1 MKKNKNKPQVTN
13 SESLNP
19 VNRDLLNQ
27 LIALQRRRLGKIAT
41 LLAGSGTPDYLPQEW
56 RALPEKIGGTF
67 ESNIEQL
74 SHGLSA
80 RYDDGEL
87 ESPVR
92 ESLSELVGVAGG
104 IATSSTEHPLIGLFS
119 TLHIS
124 LQEVITACLVLHSAA
139 VSAHNGLLA
148 EMTLR
153 HLERLH
159 SLSDLVATAIPV
171 VTVAE
176 LSHLE
181 PGFSGRVTGPA
192 TNHAIHVLQPE
203 KKG

>member
-1 MKKNKNKPQVTN
+1 MKN
-13 SESLNP
+13 SERLNP
-19 VNRDLLNQ
+19 VNRDLLND

-41 LLAGSGTPDYLPQEW
+41 LLAGGGTPGYLPAKW
-56 RALPEKIGGTF
+56 LGLPEEIGGTF

-74 SHGLSA
+74 SHGLSS
-80 RYDDGEL
+80 RYDDGDL

-104 IATSSTEHPLIGLFS
+104 IATSATPHPLIGLFS
-119 TLHIS
+119 SLHVS
-124 LQEVITACLVLHSAA
+124 VQEVMAGYLVIHSAA
-139 VSAHNGLLA
+139 TSAQNDLLA

-159 SLSDLVATAIPV
+159 SLADRVAIAIPA

-176 LSHLE
+176 LSQLE
-181 PGFSGRVTGPA
+181 AGFSGRVTDPA
-192 TNHAIHVLQPE
+192 TNRTTHALRPDDS
-203 KKG
+203 GAG